1 MGYRADLDAAVGRVD
16 RLRREVERTNDDL
29 SKEIRAW
36 AGDGDKA
43 MARRR
48 ARDRLGAGT
57 EPRRSQEKLRA
68 EGKSGSGEFSRGDS
82 VPPNPNFGLMF
93 FRFFLSNRP
102 NSIKIGRILKSEP
115 G

>member
-57 EPRRSQEKLRA
+57 DRTEPRRGQAKLRA
-68 EGKSGSGEFSRGDS
+68 EGKSGSGEFSRGEIRS
-82 VPPNPNFGLMF
+82 
-93 FRFFLSNRP
+93 RQ
-102 NSIKIGRILKSEP
+102 IRILDSYFSDFFCQIDRIQLKLA
-115 G
+115 GF

>member
-43 MARRR
+43 MARRWDGQ
-48 ARDRLGAGT
+48 DRTAAEPSETAGGR
-57 EPRRSQEKLRA
+57 EEWERRIQ
-68 EGKSGSGEFSRGDS
+68 SGG
-82 VPPNPNFGLMF
+82 FG
-93 FRFFLSNRP
+93 P
-102 NSIKIGRILKSEP
+102 AKSEFWTHIFP
-115 G
+115 IFSVKSTEFN

>member
-48 ARDRLGAGT
+48 ARDRLGVGT
-57 EPRRSQEKLRA
+57 EPRRSQAKLRA
-68 EGKSGSGEFSRGDS
+68 EGKSGSGEFSRGEIRS
-82 VPPNPNFGLMF
+82 
-93 FRFFLSNRP
+93 RQ
-102 NSIKIGRILKSEP
+102 IRILDSYFSDFFCQIDRIQLKLA
-115 G
+115 GF